1 VLSPSSG
8 RPGAITLWQMETARP
23 SPGRVL
29 IAGAGVAGLETALAL
44 RAFAGDRARVEA
56 LDPGDALTL
65 AAESTAHPFGRAP
78 RRRPLAP
85 LAERAGLHLRR
96 GRLEE
101 VLAGDRIA
109 LTDRGEA
116 IGYDR
121 LVVATGARPEPALE
135 GAVAFSGPGDV
146 AGVRRLFGRVVRGG
160 RRGIHTRL
168 AVVVPPGASWP
179 LPAYELT
186 LQLDR
191 MLRRR
196 GVRKLVILT
205 LVTSEDAPLGIFGTR
220 AAEAVAADLADAG
233 IVTRPGSV
241 VRDWSWGRL
250 SLIPSGT
257 LAVDRVLAL
266 PTLRGPAIPGL
277 PCDSHGFVQA
287 DADGRVPGAPGV
299 YAVGDAGS
307 FPVKQGG
314 IACQQADAVASLIA
328 RELGADAEP
337 IPFEPVLRGWLWDGD
352 GGRFLRADL
361 PGGRTESAGVTSETS
376 PLWAPS
382 GKVVCRFLSSALR
395 GEPGAGRLADRDL
408 GEEAPAR

>member
-1 VLSPSSG
+1 VEAGRSSP
-8 RPGAITLWQMETARP
+8 A
-23 SPGRVL
+23 RVL
-29 IAGAGVAGLETALAL
+29 IAGAGVAGLETAFAL
-44 RAFAGDRARVEA
+44 RAFAGGLARVEA

-78 RRRPLAP
+78 RRRPLGP
-85 LAERAGLHLRR
+85 LAERAGLVLRR

-101 VLAGDRIA
+101 VLADDRLA

-116 IGYDR
+116 IAYDR

-135 GAVAFSGPGDV
+135 GAVTFSGPGDV
-146 AGVRRLFGRVVRGG
+146 AGVRRLFGRIVRGG
-160 RRGIHTRL
+160 RRGLRTHL

-179 LPAYELT
+179 LAAYELA

-196 GVRKLVILT
+196 GVRELVSLT

-220 AAEAVAADLADAG
+220 AAEAVATDLAEAG
-233 IVTRPGSV
+233 IATRLGSV

-257 LAVDRVLAL
+257 VCVDRVLAI
-266 PTLRGPAIPGL
+266 PTLRGPAIQGL
-277 PCDSHGFVQA
+277 PHDRHGFVQA
-287 DADGRVPGAPGV
+287 GADGRVPGAPGV
-299 YAVGDAGS
+299 FAVGDAGPV
-307 FPVKQGG
+307 PVKQGG
-314 IACQQADAVASLIA
+314 VACQQADAVASLIA
-328 RELGADAEP
+328 RELGAAVDP

-361 PGGRTESAGVTSETS
+361 PGGRTESAGITSRDS
-376 PLWAPS
+376 PLWEP
-382 GKVVCRFLSSALR
+382 GDKVACRFLSAALR
-395 GEPGAGRLADRDL
+395 GEPVGGRLADRDL
-408 GEEAPAR
+408 SR